1 MKKIVLLVTLLC
13 YFTVSFCVPIALAGP
28 SDFVNSIF
36 NNAYSNVTTQSPSA
50 FVSQGEN
57 IYSLGYSNV
66 DFNSS
71 GENIQLFSITPPSFS
86 IGCSGI
92 SARFGAIAML
102 GSKLM
107 QVLQEII
114 SSGEVL
120 VFAFNMVLGV
130 LCKQCQNIMS
140 QIESIA
146 NKLNGLNFS
155 SCQAAEAMG
164 NLAGAEVG
172 NYLNKSGVAGITN
185 SWADSVDTSLQNVD
199 TSLNSYIGTIN
210 NSVNC
215 LDNLTPQQI
224 ESGGQGSIDAA
235 VEGECSQWNMA
246 SKDFL
251 LGSFLR
257 QSALMHAH
265 LGLIAGTHAGSGG
278 NDMMI
283 AILRG
288 SFTGDIVGFPNPDK
302 KGEPA
307 LYYTGPHNVF
317 GSNTSYTYSSVA
329 VENAMHALVYGAQ
342 NMPFTTIDYGSNNFN
357 QSGGLSSTPLE
368 QVMSSGTICFV
379 GFYPIYKYYLEYVED
394 QYFNPNGLSSI
405 TMDSSCGVAPTI
417 NEQVADNFVASS
429 TLPVILMAKLA
440 YVYDDPE
447 ILDDAAKA
455 MAYGHALKIF
465 TTILSAI
472 NSASGAHKNLFQK
485 KNLAYINFFHN
496 QVQGI
501 IQKLRQAYNVN
512 MQELSYDKRQ
522 IKYLQNLNQQWIS
535 ALSNNGLSGAYNA
548 SSY

>member
-1 MKKIVLLVTLLC
+1 MKKIILLATLLC
-13 YFTVSFCVPIALAGP
+13 YFTVSFYIPIALAGP
-28 SDFVNSIF
+28 SDFVSSIF
-36 NNAYSNVTTQSPSA
+36 NNAYSNVTTQSPSTFA
-50 FVSQGEN
+50 SQGEN
-57 IYSLGYSNV
+57 IYSLGYANV

-102 GSKLM
+102 GSKLLS
-107 QVLQEII
+107 VLQELI

-120 VFAFNMVLGV
+120 IFAFNMVLGI
-130 LCKQCQNIMS
+130 LCKQCQTIMN

-155 SCQAAEAMG
+155 SCQAAEAVG

-172 NYLNKSGVAGITN
+172 NYLNKSGVAGATN
-185 SWADSVDTSLQNVD
+185 SWADGMTSALSSVTS
-199 TSLNSYIGTIN
+199 TLNTVVGTVS

-215 LDNLTPQQI
+215 LDSLTPQQVS
-224 ESGGQGSIDAA
+224 SGGQGFIDAA
-235 VEGECSQWNMA
+235 MQGQCSQWNMA

-257 QSALMHAH
+257 QSALAHAH

-288 SFTGDIVGFPNPDK
+288 SFTGDIVGFPDQGKN
-302 KGEPA
+302 GEPA

-317 GSNTSYTYSSVA
+317 GDNTNPAA
-329 VENAMHALVYGAQ
+329 VESAMHALVYGSP
-342 NMPFTTIDYGSNNFN
+342 NMPFATIDYGSNNFN
-357 QSGGLSSTPLE
+357 QAGGFSSTPLD
-368 QVMSSGTICFV
+368 QVMSSGTICF
-379 GFYPIYKYYLEYVED
+379 GGYYPIYLYYMEYVEA
-394 QYFNPNGLSSI
+394 QYFNPSGLSTI
-405 TMDSSCGVAPTI
+405 TMGSSCGVAPTL
-417 NEQVADNFVASS
+417 NTQVADNFVASS
-429 TLPVILMAKLA
+429 TLPVILIAKLA
-440 YVYDDPE
+440 YVYDDPQ
-447 ILDDAAKA
+447 ILNDAAKA

-465 TTILSAI
+465 TTILSAVD
-472 NSASGAHKNLFQK
+472 GATGGHKNLFQK
-485 KNLAYINFFHN
+485 KNLAYINFFRS

-501 IQKLRQAYNVN
+501 IEKLRHSYNRS
-512 MQELSYDKRQ
+512 MRGLSYDNQQ

-535 ALSNNGLSGAYNA
+535 ALSNNGLAGAYNA
-548 SSY
+548 SSS